1 MAFVSITDIVYPVGS
16 VYLSTTTVSPAT
28 LFGGT
33 WAQIQNTLI
42 GASGNTYG
50 AVNQDGGDTKIRNYN
65 VPEHIHNCVASIN
78 AYNILHNIN
87 VGWAGFWYSDASS
100 GNKWS
105 VGTYGTDSQSQ
116 EKWLYAAN
124 LTGIDGNPNRDYI
137 PYHYNCNIWRR
148 TA

>member
-42 GASGNTYG
+42 GASGDTYG
-50 AVNQDGGDTKIRNYN
+50 TVGNNGGDAKIRDYN
-65 VPEHIHNCVASIN
+65 LPEHIHNCVSASN
-78 AYNILHNIN
+78 VTNILNN
-87 VGWAGFWYSDASS
+87 NNTGWAGFWYSNASS
-100 GNKWS
+100 GSGWS
-105 VGTYGTDSQSQ
+105 IATYGTASQSP
-116 EKWLYAAN
+116 EKWLYASK
-124 LTGIDGNPNRDYI
+124 LTGVIATNKDYI